1 MKKIILIILFIP
13 SALFAQEFDI
23 ESFIES
29 NYGKVE
35 DSTICQMA
43 IDSLTSELNEEPEQG
58 MSWDYGAFYES
69 DEGLIKIYHFSGWG
83 CGAYCN
89 PIFQSIVSID
99 NPVNNSSDFIEIDE
113 LRFELDSIIT
123 LKKGRFYLIFGNHS
137 GRPRAVEIVWGKS
150 VVLCSIDEGFK
161 IIWRFYST
169 TSSMVDV
176 DSPPLSE
183 ISFDPNKMTISYRYD
198 WYDYD
203 WYDEM
208 DELKP
213 YRVSGTWK
221 FNGAT
226 FEEEEKITEYY
237 KE

>member
-1 MKKIILIILFIP
+1 MLIP

-23 ESFIES
+23 KSFIES

-58 MSWDYGAFYES
+58 MSWDYGAFYKS
-69 DEGLIKIYHFSGWG
+69 DEGLIKIYHFSGEG

-89 PIFQSIVSID
+89 PFFQSIVSID
-99 NPVNNSSDFIEIDE
+99 NPVNNSTDFIETDE
-113 LRFELDSIIT
+113 LNFELDSIVT
-123 LKKGRFYLIFGNHS
+123 LKKGSFYLIFGNHS
-137 GRPRAVEIVWGKS
+137 GRPRGVESVWGQT

-161 IIWRFYST
+161 IIWRFKST
-169 TSSMVDV
+169 TSSMVAI
-176 DSPPLSE
+176 DSPLSE

-198 WYDYD
+198 WYD
-203 WYDEM
+203 EM
-208 DELKP
+208 DEFKT

-221 FNGAT
+221 FNGVT
-226 FEEEEKITEYY
+226 FEEEEEEKITEYN